1 MQHLT
6 IAYMTNRKEP
16 HIDWFFDSLHREL
29 GGNYEGIS
37 IVIVDFY
44 HPNAFQKWK
53 SPEES
58 KVLGFTITSTLPK
71 PNVWQGEHRLT
82 KENYFAASNARNT
95 AICYAYGSWICFVDD
110 LSVLLPGWFKCVK
123 EAMEQNYIALGAYK
137 KVKNL
142 VVENGEV
149 KSFTEHPAG
158 NDPRVGNLECA
169 IPCQPNWLFGCSL
182 VAPVEAFLEING
194 WPEAACDGMGYEDC
208 VSGIALSK
216 HGYQFRYDRRMM
228 TYESEEHHY
237 IEKPF
242 IRSDPGVSPNDKSHA
257 MLRMLENAKWFD
269 NDFGMPTLR
278 DLRAH
283 VLNGGEFPVRLNPQ
297 HEWFTKRLLSEL

>member
-16 HIDWFFDSLHREL
+16 KIEWFFDSLHREL
-29 GGNYEGIS
+29 SGNYENIR
-37 IVIVDFY
+37 VVLVDFEVAKY
-44 HPNAFQKWK
+44 GRQLK
-53 SPEES
+53 SPHEI
-58 KVLGFTITSTLPK
+58 KDYIITSPK
-71 PNVWQGEHRLT
+71 PTVWQGSFRLT

-95 AICYAYGSWICFVDD
+95 AICLAPDGWICFVDD
-110 LSVLLPGWFKCVK
+110 LSVLLPGWFNCVK
-123 EAMEQNYIALGAYK
+123 EAMEKNYIVLGAYK

-142 VVENGEV
+142 VVEDGEV
-149 KSFTEHPAG
+149 KSFAEHPAG
-158 NDPRVGNLECA
+158 NDPRIGNLACA

-182 VAPVEAFLEING
+182 AAPVEAFLQING

-208 VSGIALSK
+208 VTGIVLSK
-216 HGYQFRYDRRMM
+216 RGYEFRYDRRMM

-237 IEKPF
+237 LEKPF

-257 MLRMLENAKWFD
+257 MLKMLENAKWFD

-283 VLNGGEFPVRLNPQ
+283 VLNGGQFPVRLNPQ
-297 HEWFTKRLLSEL
+297 HEWFTKKPLSEL